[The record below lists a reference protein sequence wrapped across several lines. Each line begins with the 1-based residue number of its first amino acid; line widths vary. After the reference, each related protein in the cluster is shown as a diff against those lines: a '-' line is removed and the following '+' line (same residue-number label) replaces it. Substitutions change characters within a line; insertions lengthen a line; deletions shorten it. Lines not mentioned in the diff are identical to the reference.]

1 MQIAEG
7 LGASLSF
14 FFSSKVLDRGFSFL
28 LSVCSEMVSA
38 TEVLKDD
45 C

>member
-1 MQIAEG
+1 MRVVEG
-7 LGASLSF
+7 LGAPLP

-28 LSVCSEMVSA
+28 LSVCSEIVSA

-45 C
+45 Y

>member
-1 MQIAEG
+1 MRVVEG
-7 LGASLSF
+7 LGAPLSS
-14 FFSSKVLDRGFSFL
+14 FSSKVLDHGFSFL
-28 LSVCSEMVSA
+28 LSVCSEIVSV

>member
-1 MQIAEG
+1 MRIVEG
-7 LGASLSF
+7 LGAPLSF
-14 FFSSKVLDRGFSFL
+14 FFSKVLDHGFSFL
-28 LSVCSEMVSA
+28 LSVCSEVVSA